1 MKQLVALLVVA
12 AFASSLIG
20 TWVFNQVTE
29 QAGAAPSA
37 AQISLS
43 PTACPPDT
51 IFELAGSGFP
61 ALASG
66 SVSLGRT
73 DLGAIS
79 TDENGIVRGFFMV
92 PSEARPGPT
101 KVRVTINGERES
113 AAFTVLSTG
122 EPSECST
129 TTP

>member
-1 MKQLVALLVVA
+1 MRTLTLSVIVAVLFGA
-12 AFASSLIG
+12 ANLSGLA
-20 TWVFNQVTE
+20 N
-29 QAGAAPSA
+29 AAPSA

-43 PTACPPDT
+43 PAACPPGT
-51 IFELAGSGFP
+51 IFELSGSGFP

-66 SVSLGRT
+66 SVFLGRT

-79 TDENGIVRGFFMV
+79 TDENGILRGFFMV

-101 KVRVTINGERES
+101 KVRVTIDGERAS

>member
-1 MKQLVALLVVA
+1 MRTLTLSVIVAVLFGA
-12 AFASSLIG
+12 ANLSGLSNLSGLA
-20 TWVFNQVTE
+20 N
-29 QAGAAPSA
+29 AAPSA
-37 AQISLS
+37 AQISVS
-43 PTACPPDT
+43 PGACPPGT
-51 IFELAGSGFP
+51 IFELSGSGFP

-101 KVRVTINGERES
+101 KVRVTVDRERGS
-113 AAFTVLSTG
+113 AAFTVLSAG
-122 EPSECST
+122 EPSECTT